1 MIHRYFDISATRTPL
16 NYKPIVAFEEGW
28 KDTVARQVEQ
38 RGVEPGVVSGGWGV
52 FEQKQKVPAKQA

>member
-1 MIHRYFDISATRTPL
+1 MIHRYFDISAARTHL

-38 RGVEPGVVSGGWGV
+38 RGVEPGVVRL
-52 FEQKQKVPAKQA
+52 